1 MRFASESN
9 SFYESN
15 EYEQFSISN
24 YIGQIGQQPAE
35 DIASPFHISTSPT
48 ISEPFGYWHLWD
60 YNNDVVRKLCI
71 QQEEKDTKARNIQNF
86 EKPIQHLV
94 QQIFSQTST
103 NQSCK
108 SHDDHQIV
116 NKVVDLSLALL
127 EKAATNRS
135 ELLDRGRNTAE
146 IVAAAV
152 FDALIMTDIDVK
164 DMMSSLTQ
172 KKRYMSDCRAFQ
184 KFVDITE
191 VVYRASLHE
200 YNSAS
205 VGINI
210 RASSRCIDNVVNFL
224 QLCDELVRNYLHSED
239 CIYLDQGKICL
250 EYILG
255 IERCYSEA
263 CTNATKIFMLMLTD
277 IWGREWHP
285 ELGVSSQ
292 KKKNSK
298 QENNRKRTRRDES
311 DDEDVE
317 IFGIQQ
323 ASNLNILN
331 INETAEISVEQLR
344 NNIKEI
350 IYEQLED
357 LDEQSFHQNENSS
370 NELIKTYND
379 EDFNSYNH
387 STASQMMI
395 DEPKQRKEEHKYQ
408 EQSKKVKNGSKKRI
422 TLFHAPLPRITD
434 IDNVSETSPL
444 SQPFANE
451 NTILPFYI
459 ICREEELCEAT
470 QNVIQ
475 QQTSITDDDEKEIGN
490 KRKIRKGT
498 FRERSK
504 KKLEESI
511 QSFVYDQIFGK
522 KGTCKYGNEYSILD
536 EDEQQDNNASDL
548 LSWCFQ
554 VSDNINMIPA
564 LTEEE
569 ERRVTHEVWKMPNF
583 ESEVFSE
590 VKESVINELQELT
603 PIKANSADIAFQART
618 RTEGKRI
625 EGKRIEGK
633 RIEGKR
639 IEGTGA
645 MPLNLSRDVLSF
657 ANNVSGQ
664 HIEDLRKQIFL
675 SKSQLFK
682 NEDVSWCLN
691 PFGIQDR
698 KSSRKGK
705 EVKCN
710 DESDNYEYK
719 MEKVKRKRDD

>member
-1 MRFASESN
+1 
-9 SFYESN
+9 
-15 EYEQFSISN
+15 
-24 YIGQIGQQPAE
+24 
-35 DIASPFHISTSPT
+35 
-48 ISEPFGYWHLWD
+48 
-60 YNNDVVRKLCI
+60 
-71 QQEEKDTKARNIQNF
+71 
-86 EKPIQHLV
+86 
-94 QQIFSQTST
+94 
-103 NQSCK
+103 
-108 SHDDHQIV
+108 
-116 NKVVDLSLALL
+116 
-127 EKAATNRS
+127 
-135 ELLDRGRNTAE
+135 
-146 IVAAAV
+146 
-152 FDALIMTDIDVK
+152 
-164 DMMSSLTQ
+164 
-172 KKRYMSDCRAFQ
+172 
-184 KFVDITE
+184 
-191 VVYRASLHE
+191 
-200 YNSAS
+200 
-205 VGINI
+205 
-210 RASSRCIDNVVNFL
+210 
-224 QLCDELVRNYLHSED
+224 
-239 CIYLDQGKICL
+239 
-250 EYILG
+250 
-255 IERCYSEA
+255 
-263 CTNATKIFMLMLTD
+263 
-277 IWGREWHP
+277 
-285 ELGVSSQ
+285 
-292 KKKNSK
+292 
-298 QENNRKRTRRDES
+298 DES

-323 ASNLNILN
+323 PSNHNALS

-357 LDEQSFHQNENSS
+357 LDEQSFHQNKTSS

-379 EDFNSYNH
+379 EDLNSYNH
-387 STASQMMI
+387 STKSQMMI
-395 DEPKQRKEEHKYQ
+395 DEPQLRKEEHKYQ
-408 EQSKKVKNGSKKRI
+408 EQSKKVKNGSKQRI
-422 TLFHAPLPRITD
+422 TLYHAPLPRITD

-475 QQTSITDDDEKEIGN
+475 QQTPITDDDEKEIGN
-490 KRKIRKGT
+490 KRKIRKGI

-511 QSFVYDQIFGK
+511 KSFVYDQIFGK

-536 EDEQQDNNASDL
+536 EDDYEQKDNNESDI

-554 VSDNINMIPA
+554 VSDNINLISA

-569 ERRVTHEVWKMPNF
+569 EHRVTHEVWKMPNF

-590 VKESVINELQELT
+590 VKESVINELQQLT
-603 PIKANSADIAFQART
+603 PIKANSAEIAFQART
-618 RTEGKRI
+618 RTEGKH
-625 EGKRIEGK
+625 
-633 RIEGKR
+633 IEGKR

-719 MEKVKRKRDD
+719 MEKQGSSLNKKEVVPLEEEEEDYQEDCYDFELIDRDMNQMKMEEKKKKMIMIRCFFEGDEDGYEEGLRDLDYYNFGLFFGECYYYYYYEEDEQAYYEDPDEQEEAQFALKRGD